1 MKKIFTKSLAAVA
14 ATTILV
20 PAVFAETGTGSIS
33 EENITL
39 SSASSTQNT
48 TPIIMTD
55 NAEIWQM
62 MHCQIMKNGFE
73 WAIPTSL
80 FANKNT
86 CNGIGTSFS
95 DQNKLNAQR
104 QMVLDYIK
112 SKQAKEESKV
122 EDKKTENISDFRK
135 MTLAEYKEL
144 LTKYNIILEKTKKYP
159 KDKSTSD
166 LEILKN
172 INEVLKTPMPND
184 WKVYFIGNTLSEREL
199 KKEDI
204 KQIDTKEELL
214 EIYKVFENYKDK
226 ADNEIIEG
234 TIIGSFNGNFN
245 IKTESDGFIEKALR
259 DARGTEILFFDKNFR
274 KVDLGNYDINVEN

>member
-1 MKKIFTKSLAAVA
+1 MKKIFTKSLAAMA
-14 ATTILV
+14 ATTILI

-33 EENITL
+33 EENMTL
-39 SSASSTQNT
+39 SSASSTKST
-48 TPIIMTD
+48 TPMIMVD
-55 NAEIWQM
+55 SAEIWKM
-62 MHCQIMKNGFE
+62 VHCQIMKNGFE
-73 WAIPTSL
+73 WVVPTSL

-104 QMVLDYIK
+104 QLVLDYIK
-112 SKQAKEESKV
+112 SKQTKEESKV
-122 EDKKTENISDFRK
+122 ENKKTENISDFRK
-135 MTLAEYKEL
+135 ITLAEYKEL
-144 LTKYNIILEKTKKYP
+144 LIKYNIILAKTKKYP
-159 KDKSTSD
+159 KDNTSD

-172 INEVLKTPMPND
+172 INEILKTPMPND

-234 TIIGSFNGNFN
+234 IIIGSFNGNFN
-245 IKTESDGFIEKALR
+245 VKTESDGFIEKVLR
-259 DARGTEILFFDKNFR
+259 DARSTEILFFDKNFQ